1 MHVTQ
6 QTTRVPGSTQA
17 EGLAAVEIWEKPV
30 PGCHR
35 VGREPRGSFTMG
47 KGGPSWWKGGLGCEA
62 DFGPAQEA
70 ERCPAAKV
78 DRNALGGPFEA
89 RLSHGVVDA
98 PACGRVGPTEVRRD
112 LRSVRSLACS
122 AAAELDAA
130 EAGTAGPRARR
141 EGDSSVAL
149 TAVATDKKTRFVTAE
164 RLFSRTNRASCS
176 SPRFA
181 RHGLREARRR
191 SPSAT
196 IGATCSRS
204 SRPSASRR
212 SAAAWGCCSTSST
225 TISRPRTSISSSLG
239 CCARF
244 AAPSPSS
251 STGSALTAQPCDP
264 CRRGTA
270 LDSKSS
276 GCRRMPLSS
285 TLRNTCGDIPR
296 PVILPSSF
304 PTMCFILDERSPH
317 DSARQ
322 GTTNLFC
329 DRSSRLRNC
338 PWNP

>member
-1 MHVTQ
+1 M
-6 QTTRVPGSTQA
+6 TTATSFNRRLTSSPRSTSTA
-17 EGLAAVEIWEKPV
+17 SDRCRTRGHDEAARRRASERLRADPRKTPLQRGRRAI
-30 PGCHR
+30 
-35 VGREPRGSFTMG
+35 REPLSGPGQPREAGATGSR
-47 KGGPSWWKGGLGCEA
+47 A
-62 DFGPAQEA
+62 AQQSG
-70 ERCPAAKV
+70 
-78 DRNALGGPFEA
+78 N
-89 RLSHGVVDA
+89 
-98 PACGRVGPTEVRRD
+98 ACGSAIDRAI
-112 LRSVRSLACS
+112 LRSLACS